1 MDLFGRVGVHCLE
14 VLFFTGL
21 FGSLAVVVLSSVGDV
36 RDLLFR
42 KDEQP

>member
-1 MDLFGRVGVHCLE
+1 MDLFSHVGVHLLE
-14 VLFFTGL
+14 VSFFCGL
-21 FGSLAVVVLSSVGDV
+21 FGSLAVVLLSSAGDV